1 MNTKSRTILTTAVLA
16 GFLLA
21 GLFMLE
27 GCKKKEAPAPP
38 PTPKPAAAPAK
49 AAKPAEANKPAAAP
63 AKAKEAAVAAIE
75 QTTCPVLAAPIDKNV
90 FTEYKGKKVYFCCA
104 DCKKAFELDPEKY
117 VSKLPQ
123 FAK

>member
-1 MNTKSRTILTTAVLA
+1 MNTKNRTILTTAVLA

-38 PTPKPAAAPAK
+38 TPKPAAAPAK
-49 AAKPAEANKPAAAP
+49 VAKPAEANKPAAVV
-63 AKAKEAAVAAIE
+63 KAKEAAVAAIE
-75 QTTCPVLAAPIDKNV
+75 QTTCPVLPSPIDKNV
-90 FTEYKGKKVYFCCA
+90 FTEYKGKKVYFCCTN
-104 DCKKAFELDPEKY
+104 CKKAFELDPEKY